1 MAGRSADQEQF
12 LQATLRHADVLH
24 ALARRLAP
32 LQADAADIVQETYL
46 RAYAAWTRTRP
57 RDTGA
62 WLATICL
69 NVGRDH
75 LRRHAQHQAA
85 VAPGPIPD
93 LPSELDTERQALER
107 ESVARVHVLLMRLPD
122 AQRIAITL
130 MDVCG
135 FTAQQVAA
143 ITGTSRGTVL
153 ARVHRGRKRLAL
165 SLIEDSTASPYG
177 TGASNGP

>member
-1 MAGRSADQEQF
+1 MPGRRADQEQF
-12 LQATLRHADVLH
+12 LEATLRHADVLH

-32 LQADAADIVQETYL
+32 RPADAADLVQETYL
-46 RAYAAWTRTRP
+46 RAYAAWTRQRP

-85 VAPGPIPD
+85 LAPGPLPD
-93 LPSELDTERQALER
+93 LASGLDTEQQALDLV
-107 ESVARVHVLLMRLPD
+107 SADRVQALLMRLPEV
-122 AQRIAITL
+122 QRIAITL

-135 FTAQQVAA
+135 FTANQVAE
-143 ITGTSRGTVL
+143 ITGTPRGTVL

-165 SLIEDSTASPYG
+165 SLASDG
-177 TGASNGP
+177 TVPAPRDGGA

>member
-1 MAGRSADQEQF
+1 MAGRRADQEQF
-12 LQATLRHADVLH
+12 LQVTLCHADVLH

-32 LQADAADIVQETYL
+32 LPADAADIVQETYL
-46 RAYAAWTRTRP
+46 RAYAAWARQRP
-57 RDTGA
+57 QDTGA

-75 LRRHAQHQAA
+75 QRRHARHQAA
-85 VAPGPIPD
+85 TAPGPIPE
-93 LPSELDTERQALER
+93 LASGLDTEQQAMER
-107 ESVARVHVLLMRLPD
+107 ESAGRVQAMLMRLPE

-135 FTAQQVAA
+135 FTAHQVAA
-143 ITGTSRGTVL
+143 ITGAPRGTVL

-165 SLIEDSTASPYG
+165 NLIEDGTASAPAPRDG
-177 TGASNGP
+177 GA